1 MRRPRHGLSFG
12 RGLNLCS
19 GRLPY
24 TIAKSEPD
32 YSARVIYKGSGT
44 VQIPY
49 TEGLFID
56 YRHFDAVRV
65 PLVLCALNSRD

>member
-1 MRRPRHGLSFG
+1 MCL
-12 RGLNLCS
+12 LCS

-56 YRHFDAVRV
+56 YRHFDAVRTCPTPPRCFGPEV
-65 PLVLCALNSRD
+65 VC

>member
-1 MRRPRHGLSFG
+1 MCL
-12 RGLNLCS
+12 LCS

-65 PLVLCALNSRD
+65 PLSSRYTYALNSRD